1 MKKRILPAF
10 LFALVCMLP
19 QAQAAGETETL
30 TTTWSNKVLSNKYI
44 EWNLG
49 NEWNSISAP
58 MTWRKSTGHEVT
70 FHARAS
76 DGKGNTIFFNLET
89 AALVRTYYYGGDN
102 YLWHS
107 VDHNSTNSAHEESDT
122 LDFVAEE
129 AFLTADGHQALV
141 VHTRTITI
149 NPFSLSELQ
158 TDNFT
163 FYIDGSTVGFPQPDD
178 TWMKAKVRIHT
189 TTLSDSMSLDEAK
202 TIVNGLKFMGGTPQ
216 PAIRDSPE
224 YANMTPSS
232 STVISANDGKPVVVQ
247 VGDTYNW
254 HDNLDGVTLWSV
266 ENDGGE
272 WTSMTMRFENGRN
285 FGNLE
290 FHDQISLPQPHD
302 MPFVIDENGYVKVTE
317 DGNYQYYN
325 VVSVENGVI
334 GTLQDESLATVAD
347 NGVNQVDQWFFTT
360 RAAAEEYLA
369 DKTGGQTSSP
379 APNYAPDSLIGQV
392 ITHTTESTVE
402 TLRFMDAH
410 TVLFYE
416 SAQDANPG
424 QQQYTYAKTSGTTAQ
439 VTVIFEDGGKETT
452 DYVFTGADTAN
463 YVWKELSGDM
473 DTASGTA
480 AFADAIEGEWLA
492 YDDFSD
498 GTLDTT
504 KWGTMYMDGAAEPT
518 ITGGQVKFSSG
529 VGNLSAPSKIKSG
542 WESIFTADDGGQS
555 YLYLNETEIYGIE
568 AEVSLPSTLA
578 KSTGFN
584 VGIASKTPLSAT
596 AAELNNDNF
605 TTAEL
610 AFWNLAADGAES
622 RITDTGS
629 LGMKYRLA
637 AVHADGKNTLYLDGE
652 KQVEYP
658 ATNLVRE
665 LTYIGS
671 FNDFSG
677 GQPYTIYAD
686 NVKVLWKVEAPEESI
701 GDSSAPAAATATI
714 TAATSSSSQ
723 GSVTGGGTFTVGATA
738 SLTATATAGYLFS
751 HWSGGYSGTENPL
764 SLTVSADA
772 TVTANFAQDGRDSD
786 NDGLS
791 NYDEIQRGTDPNDS
805 DTDDDFLTD
814 GLEVE
819 MALNPAVA
827 NGSLQEIATAAQ
839 AALTNAREAG
849 RQEVLN
855 NPIAYGFVSGGAP
868 VTNAT
873 GNGETPMIEGW
884 FYQEASGW
892 QYVSAQTYPYLYRAS
907 PSSWLYFQPGSSN
920 PPLLYDFSEERWLT
934 PPTSTHMVKVN
945 ANLTEAG
952 SVSGGGTYEEGSS
965 VTLTATPANGYVFV
979 AWSGD
984 VSGESASTTIIVD
997 GTKTVTAIFSKI
1009 TAADVKEVLDDIFGG
1024 F

>member
-1 MKKRILPAF
+1 
-10 LFALVCMLP
+10 
-19 QAQAAGETETL
+19 
-30 TTTWSNKVLSNKYI
+30 
-44 EWNLG
+44 
-49 NEWNSISAP
+49 
-58 MTWRKSTGHEVT
+58 
-70 FHARAS
+70 
-76 DGKGNTIFFNLET
+76 
-89 AALVRTYYYGGDN
+89 
-102 YLWHS
+102 
-107 VDHNSTNSAHEESDT
+107 
-122 LDFVAEE
+122 
-129 AFLTADGHQALV
+129 
-141 VHTRTITI
+141 
-149 NPFSLSELQ
+149 
-158 TDNFT
+158 
-163 FYIDGSTVGFPQPDD
+163 
-178 TWMKAKVRIHT
+178 
-189 TTLSDSMSLDEAK
+189 
-202 TIVNGLKFMGGTPQ
+202 
-216 PAIRDSPE
+216 
-224 YANMTPSS
+224 
-232 STVISANDGKPVVVQ
+232 
-247 VGDTYNW
+247 
-254 HDNLDGVTLWSV
+254 
-266 ENDGGE
+266 
-272 WTSMTMRFENGRN
+272 
-285 FGNLE
+285 
-290 FHDQISLPQPHD
+290 

-360 RAAAEEYLA
+360 RAAAEEYLTA
-369 DKTGGQTSSP
+369 KTGGGTSSP
-379 APNYAPDSLIGQV
+379 SPNYAPDSLIGQV
-392 ITHTTESTVE
+392 ITHTAGATVE
-402 TLRFMDAH
+402 TLRFMDAD

-439 VTVIFEDGGKETT
+439 VTVIFDDGGKETT
-452 DYVFTGADTAN
+452 DYVFTGADTAT

-473 DTASGTA
+473 DTSSGTA
-480 AFADAIEGEWLA
+480 AFADATEGEWLA

-498 GTLDTT
+498 DSLDGSKWVTAWWTGAQAPYVQGGKLVLGGTGVVSSPAYKNPRGSDAAIALHAGVPNMHSFAEISAEGVYGVEAQIMIPSGSPSETGISLVAMEFGEDGSMVEAGIELGYWNPATQKLEFDIDYENSKTGEEREINKQAEFDTYYRVAIVRT
-504 KWGTMYMDGAAEPT
+504 DEKT
-518 ITGGQVKFSSG
+518 S
-529 VGNLSAPSKIKSG
+529 
-542 WESIFTADDGGQS
+542 
-555 YLYLNETEIYGIE
+555 LYLNDEVVLEIPYSLSLNWYG
-568 AEVSLPSTLA
+568 
-578 KSTGFN
+578 
-584 VGIASKTPLSAT
+584 LS
-596 AAELNNDNF
+596 
-605 TTAEL
+605 
-610 AFWNLAADGAES
+610 
-622 RITDTGS
+622 
-629 LGMKYRLA
+629 
-637 AVHADGKNTLYLDGE
+637 
-652 KQVEYP
+652 
-658 ATNLVRE
+658 
-665 LTYIGS
+665 S
-671 FNDFSG
+671 FNDQEVPFG
-677 GQPYTIYAD
+677 TYVD
-686 NVKVLWKVEAPEESI
+686 NVKVLWKVEAPEESV
-701 GDSSAPAAATATI
+701 GDSSAPAAVTSTI

-723 GSVTGGGTFTVGATA
+723 GSVTGGGTFTTGATA
-738 SLTATATAGYLFS
+738 TLTATATAGYIFS

-764 SLTVSADA
+764 SLTASSDA

-791 NYDEIQRGTDPNDS
+791 NYDEIQLGTDPNDS

-884 FYQEASGW
+884 FYQETSGW

-907 PSSWLYFQPGSSN
+907 PSCWLYFQPGSSN

-934 PPTSTHMVKVN
+934 PPASTHMVKVN

-984 VSGESASTTIIVD
+984 ASGESTTATITVD

>member
-1 MKKRILPAF
+1 MKKHILPTI

-19 QAQAAGETETL
+19 QAQALDWQDYDDFGDNSLDLSKWEVGYFAGGQDPVVANGRAELKGASYTGSNPTKLPQDLLPAAQGSTEGNAFLFAQQEGMLGIEAEITLPSSGNSLEAGVFISMFDSNPLGYDGIELAYRPTGTIISYDYLDAAGQETDGYKAAALDTKYRLAVVHSNGKTTFFLDGEKIQEFDQPFTPDYWGVGAFNDNGQPFTAYVDNVRVL
-30 TTTWSNKVLSNKYI
+30 TT
-44 EWNLG
+44 
-49 NEWNSISAP
+49 A
-58 MTWRKSTGHEVT
+58 
-70 FHARAS
+70 
-76 DGKGNTIFFNLET
+76 
-89 AALVRTYYYGGDN
+89 
-102 YLWHS
+102 
-107 VDHNSTNSAHEESDT
+107 
-122 LDFVAEE
+122 
-129 AFLTADGHQALV
+129 TADTA
-141 VHTRTITI
+141 
-149 NPFSLSELQ
+149 S
-158 TDNFT
+158 
-163 FYIDGSTVGFPQPDD
+163 
-178 TWMKAKVRIHT
+178 
-189 TTLSDSMSLDEAK
+189 
-202 TIVNGLKFMGGTPQ
+202 
-216 PAIRDSPE
+216 
-224 YANMTPSS
+224 
-232 STVISANDGKPVVVQ
+232 
-247 VGDTYNW
+247 
-254 HDNLDGVTLWSV
+254 
-266 ENDGGE
+266 
-272 WTSMTMRFENGRN
+272 
-285 FGNLE
+285 
-290 FHDQISLPQPHD
+290 
-302 MPFVIDENGYVKVTE
+302 
-317 DGNYQYYN
+317 
-325 VVSVENGVI
+325 
-334 GTLQDESLATVAD
+334 
-347 NGVNQVDQWFFTT
+347 
-360 RAAAEEYLA
+360 
-369 DKTGGQTSSP
+369 
-379 APNYAPDSLIGQV
+379 YAPDSLIGQV
-392 ITHTTESTVE
+392 VTHTSGSTVE
-402 TLRFMDAH
+402 TLRFMDAD

-424 QQQYTYAKTSGTTAQ
+424 QQQYTYTKTSGTTAQ
-439 VTVIFEDGGKETT
+439 VTVIFDDGDHETT
-452 DYVFTGADTAN
+452 DYVFTGADTAT

-480 AFADAIEGEWLA
+480 AFADAVEGTWLA
-492 YDDFSD
+492 YDDFND

-596 AAELNNDNF
+596 AAELNNDNV

-610 AFWNLAADGAES
+610 AFWNLAADGEES
-622 RITDTGS
+622 RITETGS
-629 LGMKYRLA
+629 LGTKYRLA

-686 NVKVLWKVEAPEESI
+686 NVKVLWKVEAPEESV
-701 GDSSAPAAATATI
+701 GDSSAPAAVTATI

-723 GSVTGGGTFTVGATA
+723 GSVAGGGTFTAGATA
-738 SLTATATAGYLFS
+738 SLTATATAGYIFS

-772 TVTANFAQDGRDSD
+772 TATANFAQDGRDSD

-819 MALNPAVA
+819 MALNPSVA
-827 NGSLQEIATAAQ
+827 NGNLQEIATAAQ

-868 VTNAT
+868 ATNAT

-884 FYQEASGW
+884 FYQEVSGW

-907 PSSWLYFQPGSSN
+907 PSSWLYFQSGSSN

-952 SVSGGGTYEEGSS
+952 SVSGGGTYEDGSS
-965 VTLTATPANGYVFV
+965 ATLTATPANGYVFV

-984 VSGESASTTIIVD
+984 ASGENASTTITVD
-997 GTKTVTAIFSKI
+997 GAKTVTAIFSKI
-1009 TAADVKEVLDDIFGG
+1009 TAADVKEVLDDIFDG